1 MLLQSATVITK
12 CDNFITKCDDYYKVR
27 QYIPSLDPPIFFG
40 DRAPPYLEAAYSV
53 SGDKEQE
60 KFHSEFMT
68 TGGKLLFSFAG

>member
-1 MLLQSATVITK
+1 MRQVLQSATIITK
-12 CDNFITKCDDYYKVR
+12 CDSTFRHWIR
-27 QYIPSLDPPIFFG
+27 QFFLETG
-40 DRAPPYLEAAYSV
+40 LPPYLEAAYSV